1 MPGTH
6 PGRYGEPVER
16 GRRAKQWLQDYP
28 AQADLLL
35 ATVLTL
41 AGVAFAIVADQ
52 QQLHQSPERLY
63 RPLDVINVLIQLG
76 YAGAL
81 MWRRTAPVTALIAM
95 DALSVA
101 SSLLHQAD
109 VGFLAFL
116 ICVYSVARYRSPRP
130 ALVAAA
136 LTVVAGLLTTLIDA
150 AEGATASAAFFTVM
164 VAIAF
169 VVGRN
174 VRTRHAYMDALRER
188 ARRAEAER
196 ETTARTAVM
205 DERRR
210 IARELHDLVAHHV
223 SVMRVLAE
231 GSRRLMRRDPDRAD
245 EALSQIDALGREALQ
260 EMRRILDVLRS
271 DDEPDESPTEP
282 NPGTATLESLVEQVR
297 RAGLPVQ
304 LEITG
309 EHRTLSAGAD
319 LSAFRIV
326 QEALTNTLKH
336 GGPFARARVE
346 VRYGSRRLEID
357 VEDNGRGAS
366 AQGPDGGHGLLGMRE
381 RVGVYGGELT
391 VGPRAGGGFIV
402 HATLPYD
409 NLRAADDLERE
420 TTVS

>member
-1 MPGTH
+1 MQW
-6 PGRYGEPVER
+6 
-16 GRRAKQWLQDYP
+16 GRRARQWLQGHP
-28 AQADLLL
+28 AQADALL
-35 ATVLTL
+35 ALVLTL
-41 AGVAFAIVADQ
+41 GCLSFAIVADAQ
-52 QQLHQSPERLY
+52 RLHQAPGHVY
-63 RPLDVINVLIQLG
+63 RPFDVVNVLIPLG

-81 MWRRTAPVTALIAM
+81 MWRRTLPIAALAWLSG
-95 DALSVA
+95 LSVI
-101 SSLLHQAD
+101 SSVLHLAD
-109 VGFLAFL
+109 LGFVAFL
-116 ICVYSVARYRSPRP
+116 ICIYSVARYRAPRP
-130 ALVAAA
+130 ALAAA
-136 LTVVAGLLTTLIDA
+136 AGSLATGLITTFT
-150 AEGATASAAFFTVM
+150 EGAGGKTATASFLTVM

-174 VRTRHAYMDALRER
+174 VRTRQAYLEALEER

-231 GSRRLMRRDPDRAD
+231 GSRRLMHRDPDRAA
-245 EALSQIDALGREALQ
+245 EALGQIDGLGREALQ

-282 NPGTATLESLVEQVR
+282 NPGTATLEALAEQVS
-297 RAGLPVQ
+297 RAGLPVH
-304 LEITG
+304 LEVIG
-309 EHRTLSAGAD
+309 ERRPLSAGAD

-336 GGPFARARVE
+336 GGPYARARVE
-346 VRYGSRRLEID
+346 VRYGTRRLEID
-357 VEDNGRGAS
+357 VEDDGRGAS
-366 AQGPDGGHGLLGMRE
+366 AHGTDGGHGLLGMRE

-391 VGPRAGGGFIV
+391 VGPRSGGGFIV

-409 NLRAADDLERE
+409 NLSPERE
-420 TTVS
+420 TAVP